1 MKFSLII
8 IAAFALCAVMVE
20 GMKGRVKCSRDC
32 WERLPECKDRCR
44 VVRMDT
50 RACRDE
56 RQDNVAQCIREECRV
71 RERVDSFEEQR
82 KYD

>member
-1 MKFSLII
+1 MKFALII
-8 IAAFALCAVMVE
+8 IAAFALCAVMVG

-44 VVRMDT
+44 VVRMAT
-50 RACRDE
+50 QACHDECQEKVAECIRDE
-56 RQDNVAQCIREECRV
+56 CGVS
-71 RERVDSFEEQR
+71 ERVDSFEEHR